1 MRVFHGPQ
9 NIGGMAGVLARA
21 QRELGC
27 DAEAVC
33 LPTGRS
39 EFECDELLEPGGR
52 GARLEW
58 IFRNVLARQPR
69 FDVYHFYF
77 GESLDLDSLRDVPW
91 LKRLGRR
98 VFFYFC
104 GCDIRDSKH
113 VIATYEH
120 SACKTCWPQLCSAN
134 RPRALEVA
142 RRFADGVFV
151 STPDLLEFVPGST
164 LLPQPIDLGRFDAR
178 GAAGFGPPSGT
189 PGVDRPARIAHA
201 PTNRGIKGSDRIE
214 AAVRSVALSGLA
226 VELVTVENRPHR
238 EVLEICATCDLA
250 VDQLLIG
257 AYGQFAVECM
267 AMGKPTLCYIRP
279 DLAAE
284 YPAGC
289 PIISASP
296 ADFETV
302 LASTLAAHR
311 SWPAIGRAGRE
322 YVERVHD
329 ARKVAAQCIAEYQRG
344 EISCAS

>member
-1 MRVFHGPQ
+1 MRIFHGPQ

-21 QRELGC
+21 QRELGY
-27 DAEAVC
+27 DAQAVC
-33 LPTGRS
+33 LPTGR
-39 EFECDELLEPGGR
+39 FDFDCDDLIEPSRAG
-52 GARLEW
+52 RLEW
-58 IFRNVLARQPR
+58 LVRGVLARAPH

-77 GESLDLDSLRDVPW
+77 GESLAGRSLRDVPW

-113 VIATYEH
+113 VVATYET

-134 RPRALEVA
+134 RSTALDMA
-142 RRFADGVFV
+142 LRFADGVFV
-151 STPDLLEFVPGST
+151 STPDLLEFVPGSK
-164 LLPQPIDLGRFDAR
+164 LLPQPIDLGRFDALR
-178 GAAGFGPPSGT
+178 DAGLGPPPGT

-201 PTNRGIKGSDRIE
+201 PTNRAMKGSDQIE
-214 AAVRSVALSGLA
+214 AAVRSLAASGLK
-226 VELVTVENRPHR
+226 VELVTVENRPHK

-267 AMGKPTLCYIRP
+267 AMGKPTICYVRP
-279 DLAAE
+279 DLADE
-284 YPAGC
+284 YPADC

-296 ADFETV
+296 RDIEAV
-302 LASTLAAHR
+302 LANTLAAHR
-311 SWPAIGRAGRE
+311 SWEAMGRAGRE

-329 ARKVAAQCIAEYQRG
+329 ARKVAADAIASYQRG
-344 EISCAS
+344 AIPCAS